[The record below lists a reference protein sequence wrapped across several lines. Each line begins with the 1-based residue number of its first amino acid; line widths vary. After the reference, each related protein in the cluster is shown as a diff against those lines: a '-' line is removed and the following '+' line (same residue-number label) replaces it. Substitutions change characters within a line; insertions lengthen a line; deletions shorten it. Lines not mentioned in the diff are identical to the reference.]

1 MRGKK
6 IVLDLEFIP
15 YRRKQEPYCVHEIIE
30 IGAVA
35 LDADNEIYD
44 EFQMYVKPQYGTVP
58 PFVTAITGITNEML
72 VGQVSF
78 SEAMQ
83 AFEAWLPQEDSYRFY
98 TWSGSDQHVFQAE
111 AEWKERPL
119 LGNFYGWWVDLQRL
133 HQRIYGFS
141 KPMKLVTAWVRCR
154 FILKEQNM
162 VRWQMLG
169 TPQRFCRNFPMF
181 AVSKIISQLLMLP
194 IILLVTIQAAVL
206 RLDDCPFGK
215 RHIVGKNKKIPLDK
229 KRLSNGIF
237 LSV

>member
-83 AFEAWLPQEDSYRFY
+83 AFEAWLPQEDSTAFI
-98 TWSGSDQHVFQAE
+98 
-111 AEWKERPL
+111 
-119 LGNFYGWWVDLQRL
+119 LGVAATSMFFRQ
-133 HQRIYGFS
+133 
-141 KPMKLVTAWVRCR
+141 KLNGKNVRCWAISMAGGWIYSGCTSE
-154 FILKEQNM
+154 FM
-162 VRWQMLG
+162 A
-169 TPQRFCRNFPMF
+169 FPN
-181 AVSKIISQLLMLP
+181 
-194 IILLVTIQAAVL
+194 
-206 RLDDCPFGK
+206 R
-215 RHIVGKNKKIPLDK
+215 
-229 KRLSNGIF
+229 
-237 LSV
+237 

>member
-58 PFVTAITGITNEML
+58 PCCCCGGWPACSL
-72 VGQVSF
+72 HYSALA
-78 SEAMQ
+78 EAMQ
-83 AFEAWLPQEDSYRFY
+83 AFEAWLPQKEPYRFY

-141 KPMKLVTAWVRCR
+141 KPMKLVTALGSMQIYFEGTEHGALADARNTAKILQELSDVRR
-154 FILKEQNM
+154 VKN
-162 VRWQMLG
+162 
-169 TPQRFCRNFPMF
+169 NFSTSHVTYNIASDHTSGGF
-181 AVSKIISQLLMLP
+181 TIGRLP
-194 IILLVTIQAAVL
+194 IRKTAHS
-206 RLDDCPFGK
+206 GK
-215 RHIVGKNKKIPLDK
+215 K
-229 KRLSNGIF
+229 
-237 LSV
+237 

>member
-83 AFEAWLPQEDSYRFY
+83 AFATGGLL
-98 TWSGSDQHVFQAE
+98 
-111 AEWKERPL
+111 PL
-119 LGNFYGWWVDLQRL
+119 LYLEWQRPAC
-133 HQRIYGFS
+133 FS
-141 KPMKLVTAWVRCR
+141 GR
-154 FILKEQNM
+154 
-162 VRWQMLG
+162 
-169 TPQRFCRNFPMF
+169 
-181 AVSKIISQLLMLP
+181 S
-194 IILLVTIQAAVL
+194 
-206 RLDDCPFGK
+206 
-215 RHIVGKNKKIPLDK
+215 
-229 KRLSNGIF
+229 
-237 LSV
+237 

>member
-141 KPMKLVTAWVRCR
+141 KPMKLVTALGSMQIYFEGTEHGALADARNTAKILQELSDVRR
-154 FILKEQNM
+154 VKN
-162 VRWQMLG
+162 
-169 TPQRFCRNFPMF
+169 NFSTSHVTYNIASDHTSSGF
-181 AVSKIISQLLMLP
+181 TIGRLP
-194 IILLVTIQAAVL
+194 IRKTAHS
-206 RLDDCPFGK
+206 GK
-215 RHIVGKNKKIPLDK
+215 K
-229 KRLSNGIF
+229 
-237 LSV
+237 

>member
-83 AFEAWLPQEDSYRFY
+83 AFEAWLPQKEPYRFY

-141 KPMKLVTAWVRCR
+141 KPMKLVTA
-154 FILKEQNM
+154 
-162 VRWQMLG
+162 LG
-169 TPQRFCRNFPMF
+169 SMQIYFE
-181 AVSKIISQLLMLP
+181 
-194 IILLVTIQAAVL
+194 
-206 RLDDCPFGK
+206 
-215 RHIVGKNKKIPLDK
+215 
-229 KRLSNGIF
+229 
-237 LSV
+237 

>member
-83 AFEAWLPQEDSYRFY
+83 AFEA
-98 TWSGSDQHVFQAE
+98 
-111 AEWKERPL
+111 
-119 LGNFYGWWVDLQRL
+119 
-133 HQRIYGFS
+133 
-141 KPMKLVTAWVRCR
+141 
-154 FILKEQNM
+154 
-162 VRWQMLG
+162 
-169 TPQRFCRNFPMF
+169 
-181 AVSKIISQLLMLP
+181 
-194 IILLVTIQAAVL
+194 
-206 RLDDCPFGK
+206 
-215 RHIVGKNKKIPLDK
+215 
-229 KRLSNGIF
+229 
-237 LSV
+237 